1 MECGYVCAYM
11 CARMPSVSASK
22 EVGCVV
28 WCGWVDKDIKA
39 HRQGKRHTYSC
50 LNVAGLAEW
59 SLKQSPPESRST
71 SEDMRCDVGSRDQL
85 HRVPG
90 PSKRPCLVLSPTNIA
105 CWVSCTPGS
114 SVLRAGEKSRGSVGA
129 RKAAQPGRKLRA
141 CERAAC
147 AAQPAAVDCDRHG
160 PRSAGLLDTL
170 GKAPLSARYKL
181 IPPPPPKKRLV
192 LLTARPKC
200 YRLRRSPQSHSR
212 RRC

>member
-1 MECGYVCAYM
+1 MVAAAAMECGYVCAYM

-71 SEDMRCDVGSRDQL
+71 SKDMRCDVGSRDQL

-90 PSKRPCLVLSPTNIA
+90 ASKRPCLVLSPTNIA

-160 PRSAGLLDTL
+160 PRSAGLLVTL

-181 IPPPPPKKRLV
+181 IPPPPKTVGAPYSSAQML
-192 LLTARPKC
+192 P
-200 YRLRRSPQSHSR
+200 SSS
-212 RRC
+212 